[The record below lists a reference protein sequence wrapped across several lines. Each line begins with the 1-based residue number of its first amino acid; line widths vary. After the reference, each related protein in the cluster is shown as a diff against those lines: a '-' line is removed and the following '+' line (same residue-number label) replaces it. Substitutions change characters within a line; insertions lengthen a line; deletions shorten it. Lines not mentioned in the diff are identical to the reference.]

1 VVEEGNTKVA
11 WPQIFD
17 RTSLKIS
24 GFIMA
29 YKLYIRIKM
38 RETIEEKQ
46 IQ

>member
-1 VVEEGNTKVA
+1 MAK
-11 WPQIFD
+11 PQVFD
-17 RTSLKIS
+17 KTPRKIL

-38 RETIEEKQ
+38 RGVVVEEQ